1 MSQLVPEADAQF
13 WRELDDP
20 VLHSLVE
27 NALHA
32 NHDIRIALSRYEQA
46 SALSRERRQ
55 DYYPTLGASGEIST
69 QRASAAQA
77 PDASRSDRDND
88 LHSAGLSVIWE
99 LDFFGRVRRSV
110 ESQRAETEASA
121 ADLAGVQVAMVA
133 ELTDAYFRLRG
144 LQVQLQVARDN
155 EINQADTLRLIEVLF
170 ENGRG
175 SSFDA
180 DRARTQL
187 ALTRSRIPPLE
198 AEAAVAAHRIA
209 VLTGR
214 TPAAM
219 AEVLDHP
226 AALPELPAQINAGA
240 PGDLLR

>member
-1 MSQLVPEADAQF
+1 MPTSDATSGTAPFGGVDAGSLRSRAELQGTCRAPAVTYARQDPVAVSQLVPEADAQF

-121 ADLAGVQVAMVA
+121 ADRR
-133 ELTDAYFRLRG
+133 AYKWLWWP
-144 LQVQLQVARDN
+144 
-155 EINQADTLRLIEVLF
+155 
-170 ENGRG
+170 
-175 SSFDA
+175 S
-180 DRARTQL
+180 
-187 ALTRSRIPPLE
+187 
-198 AEAAVAAHRIA
+198 
-209 VLTGR
+209 
-214 TPAAM
+214 
-219 AEVLDHP
+219 
-226 AALPELPAQINAGA
+226 
-240 PGDLLR
+240 

>member
-175 SSFDA
+175 TSFDA

-187 ALTRSRIPPLE
+187 ALTR
-198 AEAAVAAHRIA
+198 
-209 VLTGR
+209 
-214 TPAAM
+214 
-219 AEVLDHP
+219 
-226 AALPELPAQINAGA
+226 
-240 PGDLLR
+240 